1 MLVGLTLS
9 WGWSRHLQRSF
20 PASVILQFCVRKQ
33 LLSNEDGRVVEKRG
47 A

>member
-9 WGWSRHLQRSF
+9 QGWSRHLQRSF
-20 PASVILQFCVRKQ
+20 PASVILQFCVRK
-33 LLSNEDGRVVEKRG
+33 LLSNEDGHVVEKRG